1 MILLVIISQYLSE
14 PMFPNFLVVL
24 LSLGLLRRQFLSIDL
39 RLVLLRLKVLLL
51 VVGILMPKL
60 LVK

>member
-24 LSLGLLRRQFLSIDL
+24 LSLGLLRRQILSIDL